1 MRTEPG
7 IRESDHFERLCSL
20 LATLDDTH
28 AGESGRL
35 TFDGDAE
42 SVVLV
47 QSGRVCWASSPGMP
61 ARLTDRIRTAATDSE
76 LRDALLQHNA
86 ETLLALA
93 GHAAPR
99 WIPSRVDDYDL
110 ELTFT
115 SAELLAHSA
124 DAWWGP
130 LAARAREELQTAL
143 GGSNAAG
150 MAFLHAPDTA
160 DSIVPVAINGMAGV
174 TAGKML
180 VIGRTAVALMH
191 SCRPLH
197 AHLVSTTMADGR
209 TMVAWLQDG
218 VCYVAFGEENS
229 ELAFVL
235 AHLSRK
241 EMPCP
246 AGC

>member
-1 MRTEPG
+1 MRTAPG
-7 IRESDHFERLCSL
+7 IRESDHFERLCNL
-20 LATLDDTH
+20 LATLDDAH
-28 AGESGRL
+28 AGQSGRL

-42 SVVLV
+42 SVVIV

-61 ARLTDRIRTAATDSE
+61 ARLTDGIRNAATDSE
-76 LRDALLQHNA
+76 RREALLQHNA

-99 WIPSRVDDYDL
+99 WVPSRVDDF
-110 ELTFT
+110 ELNFTFT

-130 LAARAREELQTAL
+130 LAAQARKELQTAL
-143 GGSNAAG
+143 GSSDAAG
-150 MAFLHAPDTA
+150 MAFLLASDTA
-160 DSIVPVAINGMAGV
+160 DSIVPVAIHGMVDV

-180 VIGRTAVALMH
+180 DIGRTAVALLH
-191 SCRPLH
+191 SCSPLR

-218 VCYVAFGEENS
+218 VCYLAFGKEQS
-229 ELAFVL
+229 EMAFVL

-241 EMPCP
+241 EMSCLDD
-246 AGC
+246 C